1 MKPAREIHAH
11 SAEELLL
18 ASAAGDRAAFAQLYE
33 QTAGQLLGLAQRMLR
48 DRAVAEEVVQ
58 EGFIR
63 IWTRATEFRP
73 GRGAALAWMVTIV
86 RNGAI
91 DRLRRERPA
100 VPLDLVPE
108 GEEWQD
114 PGEDPLTLTIMSG
127 EARAL
132 RGCLDQLDET
142 QRRAI
147 MLAYWHGLSHEELA
161 VRIDAPLGTVKSWI
175 RRGLARLKGCLEP

>member
-1 MKPAREIHAH
+1 MEAAEKMQTR

-18 ASAAGDRAAFAQLYE
+18 AAAAGDRAAFADLYQ

-48 DRAVAEEVVQ
+48 DRAAAEDVIQ

-63 IWTRATEFRP
+63 IWSRAGEFRP
-73 GRGAALAWMVTIV
+73 ERGAALAWMVTII

-100 VPLDLVPE
+100 TPLDAVPE
-108 GEEWQD
+108 REEWKD
-114 PGEDPLTLTIMSG
+114 PGADPLTLTIMSA

-132 RGCLDQLDET
+132 RGCLDRLDEAP
-142 QRRAI
+142 RRAI

-161 VRIDAPLGTVKSWI
+161 QHIDAPLGTVKSWL
-175 RRGLARLKGCLEP
+175 RRGLMRLKDCLEP